1 MGVKRIAVARRVSED
16 THNAAARFPAYCQ
29 RVKERQKY
37 AVPSAGLWGRVCLG
51 TCGATY
57 HEGLWTGRV

>member
-37 AVPSAGLWGRVCLG
+37 AVPGAGL
-51 TCGATY
+51 
-57 HEGLWTGRV
+57 

>member
-29 RVKERQKY
+29 RVKERQKD
-37 AVPSAGLWGRVCLG
+37 AVPGAGLRKSLPGNMWRS
-51 TCGATY
+51 
-57 HEGLWTGRV
+57 EP